1 MKALQLSS
9 PHIIAMV
16 GVPGAGKTQFATEFA
31 EMFGAP
37 RLDCEVLTELSDNET
52 KVNLASG
59 AILKEL
65 MKTRQTIIF
74 EGATEKRAWRGELA
88 RAARA
93 AGYKVLLVW
102 VQTDLPTAKARWMKA
117 RGGDE
122 ALFEQKLKQFSAPH
136 PSESCVVISGRH
148 TYNTQARTL
157 LKKLSEGARPA
168 TPATHTTAAPLERE
182 RPQPRPSRIRI
193 G

>member
-1 MKALQLSS
+1 
-9 PHIIAMV
+9 MV
-16 GVPGAGKTQFATEFA
+16 GVPGAGKTQFASEFA

-37 RLDCEVLTELSDNET
+37 RLDCAVLAELSDDET

-65 MKTRQTIIF
+65 MKTRQTIVF
-74 EGATEKRAWRGELA
+74 EGATEKRAWRMELA

-102 VQTDLPTAKARWMKA
+102 VQTDLPTAKARWMKTK
-117 RGGDE
+117 GGDE
-122 ALFEQKLKQFSAPH
+122 ALFEHKMKQFSAPH
-136 PSESCVVISGRH
+136 ASESCIVISGRH
-148 TYNTQARTL
+148 TYTTQARAL
-157 LKKLSEGARPA
+157 LKKLSEGARPTTPPAAQQTPTPPARTA
-168 TPATHTTAAPLERE
+168 T
-182 RPQPRPSRIRI
+182 RPSRIHI